1 MGKASK
7 WIRSILNGKKE
18 KDQKEMKREE
28 YNYNQ
33 VYSVITESPKTP
45 MTPISNLG
53 TPKEKRRWSFRR
65 PKDVNAIASIVSTPA
80 PGLEVMLES
89 QYERKRR
96 VILPSETEQ
105 AAAIKIQSVFR
116 SYLARKALCALRGLV
131 KLQALVRGYLVRK
144 QAAVT
149 FRCMQSLLTVQARA
163 QVQRIQAASATPR
176 VTAQNKQSIHRR
188 SSKDNHKLCRHIY
201 NEINR
206 GTEENVKTVEVDVGE
221 TRGSSKSRINYVNS
235 NQNHGERYADHKYK
249 AHYNLGQPKFQEQ
262 QFQMP
267 PSPKAFAGMNPRAF
281 SGYFDDYTFN
291 VEEDSPMYYSPVSK
305 PYLGRV
311 PLDFPQEANF
321 ADSMSHDHD
330 DFTFFPNYMSN
341 TKSSKAK
348 TRSQSAPKQRP
359 ESYERQPSRRKA
371 YAEGRNAPRNVQMQR
386 SSSHVGS
393 IPNGYKFP
401 WSIKLDRSTASLKE
415 SECGSTS
422 ALFANANYS
431 RPLHAYELRNY

>member
-18 KDQKEMKREE
+18 KDQKEIKREE

-45 MTPISNLG
+45 MTPISSLG

-65 PKDVNAIASIVSTPA
+65 SKDVNTIASAQT
-80 PGLEVMLES
+80 PGLQPMLEV
-89 QYERKRR
+89 QYEQKRL
-96 VILPSETEQ
+96 VIMPSETEQ

-144 QAAVT
+144 QAAET
-149 FRCMQSLLTVQARA
+149 FRCMKSLLTVQARA
-163 QVQRIQAASATPR
+163 QAQRIQAASAAPR
-176 VTAQNKQSIHRR
+176 VTTQNKQSIHRR
-188 SSKDNHKLCRHIY
+188 SSKDNCKLRRYTY
-201 NEINR
+201 NEIDR
-206 GTEENVKTVEVDVGE
+206 RTEENIKTVEVDVGE
-221 TRGSSKSRINYVNS
+221 IRGTSKSRINYVNS
-235 NQNHGERYADHKYK
+235 NQNHGERYRDLKYK
-249 AHYNLGQPKFQEQ
+249 AHYSGNLGRSKFLEQ
-262 QFQMP
+262 QFQVP
-267 PSPKAFAGMNPRAF
+267 PSPKAIAGMNPRAF

-311 PLDFPQEANF
+311 PLDFPQADF

-371 YAEGRNAPRNVQMQR
+371 YADARNAPRNVQMQR
-386 SSSHVGS
+386 STSHVGS
-393 IPNGYKFP
+393 IANGYKFP

-415 SECGSTS
+415 SEYGSTS
-422 ALFANANYS
+422 ALFADANCS